1 MRCRMRT
8 CCATVCLGRCALAV
22 ASLVSQPAYEMRAL
36 LQPGEGVG
44 ARQALAA
51 LDTLAAKQGA
61 EAPELPDKPLRTLE
75 ESLKQ
80 KLAEFRE
87 APEDPPVVEEKR
99 HVPIYVKF
107 SSGQAASSSSPL
119 PRRPMAKARL
129 EPPSTEAAVQPE
141 SFALPSSAIAAE
153 SEPAEASESFAL
165 APAAPEPEPAVEPEA
180 LQNFMRNVGKV
191 LLNLGEYELLECEF
205 AHQEGACRSPLSLTT
220 SSGGRIARRS
230 RVADS
235 PAPAPA
241 EVPDTTPADPG
252 PEFSTLLDAG
262 HLDKAWTYL
271 SDWAERAL
279 GISCPPCPRSAAWLP
294 APSHSLWHT
303 RCFWPRACPFE
314 CPSPALPSPLP
325 T

>member
-1 MRCRMRT
+1 MGKPCQTVETAACGDADLLPCDSLPRAMRLGCRIF
-8 CCATVCLGRCALAV
+8 GF
-22 ASLVSQPAYEMRAL
+22 PACIHEMRAL

-107 SSGQAASSSSPL
+107 SSGLPASSSSPL

-141 SFALPSSAIAAE
+141 SFALPSSAIAAPE

-165 APAAPEPEPAVEPEA
+165 APAAIAAPEPEPAVEPEA

-205 AHQEGACRSPLSLTT
+205 AHQEGDGVPESTVTHHLVQ
-220 SSGGRIARRS
+220 G
-230 RVADS
+230 ADS
-235 PAPAPA
+235 
-241 EVPDTTPADPG
+241 EKEQDG
-252 PEFSTLLDAG
+252 CAG
-262 HLDKAWTYL
+262 Q
-271 SDWAERAL
+271 RAL
-279 GISCPPCPRSAAWLP
+279 
-294 APSHSLWHT
+294 
-303 RCFWPRACPFE
+303 
-314 CPSPALPSPLP
+314 
-325 T
+325 